1 MKKQATRVLNRIL
14 AGFMAVV
21 LVVCLGGIGGKGGSV
36 YAQKPTLPG
45 IEKIVEDAK
54 ENGNVYTMLEVVADK
69 SDASLGYLIG
79 GQEPYYM
86 GKALEDMPS
95 VEERAEAVNKL
106 ESNLASISHFVSGG
120 DAMLTYELPYAESDS
135 GVKTQKITGSFA
147 DESGDYLVEY
157 FDPQY
162 ELRVDSTTPTTG
174 VTRYDKRFRFEDA
187 TTINTTYPHVVVTYA
202 SVDGSQNRVKTI
214 YDDGTVTHEG
224 VAYGRYNIS
233 FAEEMSAITP
243 EDFVAENYVGK
254 QVYILAESTDA
265 VQYGY
270 RGDLVWGS
278 EASALSTMSLSLEEV
293 ESEEEATVSAGDATV
308 SAGDAVVSN
317 GDGIVSVENS
327 TVSGSD
333 AETENEDEGITE
345 LDDLDYSVTP
355 LADSSTMNKDIYVY
369 NPADRTYHKWAT
381 YSDSGYM
388 FNHVS
393 SGHIVTFESN
403 PYGDYYISN
412 AVNCSG
418 GNMVLIEFF
427 EQNDEGEYIQT
438 SAARV
443 DYTYKVGQGNSRF
456 YSTENGSV
464 DEVVIYDGG
473 FTNAEWFK
481 KHVLDLDNDN
491 VAVDVRTVTVAEL
504 CNMVNNG
511 ANYGFTLDEVD
522 FAYFA
527 TGNYGSSSSE
537 QNMPISMLTAY
548 LINNDI
554 PTVMEYSFLTGS
566 GNTYLTKMAQ
576 MLMLNQSKE
585 VEEEVMSFDGTQGI
599 DTATDYGTQVS
610 ALFTSQ
616 QEILAGHVYVNDD
629 AQSAY
634 VSNDYLFDWNDTGVD
649 ALLADVQEKKLE
661 YYAPVLSE
669 IAEENFLRDL
679 EGAEKLEMMLSK
691 ATITR
696 YIVNFSNQRVTVKD
710 EIKVLDIEPCYAA
723 LKDGTS
729 QWLTKSDIV
738 SWMPD
743 SVYDGNISMTQMSSS
758 EFIGRIEDL
767 NATYDLIYVGDSTL
781 RFNTDSSGN
790 TIFNDSDMNGLV
802 YYNIGDAFSY
812 ANESGENQYRLWDPD
827 VSGSRGSASYRAS
840 GNDINTTRQEEFLQY
855 IRAGYAFVLADSL
868 VDASEPSNVKPN
880 AARVDVNSRFYKVI
894 ETALSKS
901 SDGKYLYYGR
911 NVFTKGMLTG
921 SGATQENKDTFAQY
935 LNLSKLQI
943 VYQDGFGD
951 SKPVSYLENYSSS
964 RESDRFMKKNTATG
978 YYELQYIFSL
988 RNYAAVSQVKTT
1000 YDCKLYVDNNAD
1012 GRYTGSDYSEYSKD
1026 EDSEELESIT
1036 IYRMKNGDWEKVPM
1050 SYEASKNEW
1059 RYDLTTG
1066 VIYKLVR
1073 ELPDN
1078 YQGLLPWKL
1087 VFYDNANPLVRCS
1100 EIGYSAVRS
1109 ELIQTIKV
1117 IQLGSDRT
1125 SDMWNLGDDS
1135 DVKAMLPYVK
1145 ETTGFDIQLT
1155 CVDASDF
1162 IEGTTAVKNAGIT
1175 FRERKN
1181 GESDYEYYY
1190 GRVYDWIMDEENCNM
1205 LILGFDDNYT
1215 FGNSGSAT
1223 RNMAAAEAIRDYIES
1238 GRSILFTHDSS
1249 SYINY
1254 DKSVYGGGYGWYW
1267 GYEFNKTMRAA
1278 VGLDRYGALARYY
1291 EQMRH
1296 KYSGDTDS
1304 EGYQRYDRYL
1314 KILTNGQEYQY
1325 DTAYKPGSEGATVSQ
1340 IEGLTDATVVRKLQ
1354 KDLEALRDSRSSNPQ
1369 GATNDYFYAE
1379 NSLFKQAL
1387 YRKDSSQ
1394 LWYGQYKAYDNGRLK
1409 ATPVNEGQVT
1419 MFPYLITDMTDD
1431 DTSNDYLTV
1440 AQTHNQWLQPNM
1452 ELDRDGDGKNDIV
1465 VWYCLS
1471 DLSSAGINAAN
1482 GDGNHYYNMYNLTP
1496 NDVVNNYYIYN
1507 MGNVTY
1513 SGVGHS
1519 RPDTVREKQ
1528 LFVNTMVAAYASGT
1542 RAPVMD
1548 VMDMYDNSWDSIYLM
1563 FDEAN
1568 KFFIDGIDKV
1578 EGSILVTDYNILGG
1592 DVQARV
1598 EFFVS
1603 DEDGDIVSG
1612 IDDKVRKFSSSNVKV
1627 VNAAGVEVAKTAC
1640 DDDKVFNGYFDGG
1653 YYILTPGQEYK
1664 LEFAIEELGLLEEG
1678 AENGSI
1684 EATQL
1689 KSDNG
1694 KIIIRVTT
1702 VYSEGELKTPN
1713 STKEIT
1719 VGVAGLFDLK

>member
-1 MKKQATRVLNRIL
+1 VKKQTTRILNRIL
-14 AGFMAVV
+14 AGFMAVI
-21 LVVCLGGIGGKGGSV
+21 LVVCLGGIGGKGKTV

-54 ENGNVYTMLEVVADK
+54 ENGNTYTMLEVVADK
-69 SDASLGYLIG
+69 ADASLGYLVG

-95 VEERAEAVNKL
+95 AEERAYAASYL
-106 ESNLASISHFVSGG
+106 ESHMDSINRFVSGG
-120 DAMLTYELPYAESDS
+120 DAMLSYEAPYTENEA
-135 GVKTQKITGSFA
+135 GGSSQRIMGNFA
-147 DESGDYLVEY
+147 NENGDYLVTYYE
-157 FDPQY
+157 PVY
-162 ELRVDSTTPTTG
+162 ELRVNVSNPVG
-174 VTRYDKRFRFEDA
+174 LTRYDKRFRFEEA
-187 TTINTTYPHVVVTYA
+187 SSVNITYPHVTVTYS
-202 SVDGSQNRVKTI
+202 SVDGSQNRVKTV
-214 YDDGTVTHEG
+214 YNDGTNSYEG
-224 VAYGRYNIS
+224 VAYGRYNMN
-233 FAEEMSAITP
+233 FVEEMSEIVT
-243 EDFVAENYVGK
+243 EDFVAEDFVGR
-254 QVYILAESTDA
+254 QVYVLTEEEDTMHYS
-265 VQYGY
+265 Y
-270 RGDLVWGS
+270 RGTLLYATEVP
-278 EASALSTMSLSLEEV
+278 ATVSLF
-293 ESEEEATVSAGDATV
+293 SEEEKVEAENLTVSDGDATV
-308 SAGDAVVSN
+308 SGGDAIEQAE
-317 GDGIVSVENS
+317 DAIVPVENA

-333 AETENEDEGITE
+333 AEAVNE
-345 LDDLDYSVTP
+345 LDDLENAVMP
-355 LADSSTMNKDIYVY
+355 LAGEGTAIPEKDIYVY
-369 NPADRTYHKWAT
+369 NPADGTKHKWAT
-381 YSDSGYM
+381 CYDDGYTFNNINSGY
-388 FNHVS
+388 
-393 SGHIVTFESN
+393 IITFENN
-403 PYGDYYISN
+403 PYGDYYIS
-412 AVNCSG
+412 AATAAGG

-427 EQNDEGEYIQT
+427 EQNDEGEYVQT
-438 SAARV
+438 SAAGV
-443 DYTYKVGQGNSRF
+443 DYSYTPGSGTYRF
-456 YSTENGSV
+456 YKEEGGSV
-464 DEVVIYDGG
+464 DESVTYDGG

-481 KHVLDLDNDN
+481 KHVLDLDSDDIT
-491 VAVDVRTVTVAEL
+491 VDVRTITLSEL

-511 ANYGFTLDEVD
+511 ANYGFALEEVD
-522 FAYFA
+522 FVYLAA
-527 TGNYGSSSSE
+527 GNYGGASAE
-537 QNMPISMLTAY
+537 QELPVSVLTAH
-548 LINNDI
+548 LIGNDV
-554 PTVMEYSFLTGS
+554 PVVMEYSFLA
-566 GNTYLTKMAQ
+566 GNTNGYLKKMAQ
-576 MLMLNQSKE
+576 MLVLNQNGE
-585 VEEEVMSFDGTQGI
+585 VETAAMSFGGSNLI
-599 DTATDYGTQVS
+599 GSSPDYSAELT
-610 ALFTSQ
+610 ALFSTQ

-629 AQSAY
+629 SQSGY
-634 VSNDYLFDWNDTGVD
+634 VNSDYLFDWNDSGVD
-649 ALLADVQEKKLE
+649 ASLLATQEKKQE
-661 YYAPVLSE
+661 YYAAVLSE

-679 EGAEKLEMMLSK
+679 EGAEKLETALSK

-696 YIVNFSNQRVTVKD
+696 YIVNFSNQRVTVKN

-723 LKDGTS
+723 LKDGTTE
-729 QWLTKSDIV
+729 WLKKNEIV

-743 SVYDGNISMTQMSSS
+743 SVYDGDIFMTQMSSS

-767 NATYDLIYVGDSTL
+767 NATYDLIYLGDSTL
-781 RFNTDSSGN
+781 RFNTVNGN
-790 TIFNDSDMNGLV
+790 TVFNDSSMNGLV

-812 ANESGENQYRLWDPD
+812 ANESGENKYRLWDPD
-827 VSGSRGSASYRAS
+827 ISGDRGSASYRAS
-840 GNDINTTRQEEFLQY
+840 GNDINTTRQEELLQY

-868 VDASEPSNVKPN
+868 VDASDASKVVPN
-880 AARVDVNSRFYKVI
+880 KARVDVNSRFYKVI
-894 ETALSKS
+894 EIALSKG
-901 SDGKYLYYGR
+901 SDGNYLYYGR
-911 NVFTKGMLTG
+911 NVFTENMLTG
-921 SGATQENKDTFAQY
+921 SSATQENKDTFAQY

-943 VYQDGFGD
+943 VYPEGYGD
-951 SKPVSYLENYSSS
+951 NKPVSYLENYASSK
-964 RESDRFMKKNTATG
+964 ESDRFMKKNNATG

-1026 EDSEELESIT
+1026 EDSEELESLT
-1036 IYRMKNGDWEKVPM
+1036 IYRMKNGTWEKVPM
-1050 SYEASKNEW
+1050 TYDASKNEW

-1066 VIYKLVR
+1066 MIYKLVR

-1087 VFYDNANPLVRCS
+1087 VFYDNSNPLVRCS

-1109 ELIQTIKV
+1109 ELTQTIKV

-1125 SDMWNLGDDS
+1125 TDMWNLGSDS

-1162 IEGTTAVKNAGIT
+1162 IEGTTAAKNAGIE
-1175 FRERKN
+1175 FRGRKS

-1215 FGNSGSAT
+1215 FGNSGNAT
-1223 RNMAAAEAIRDYIES
+1223 RNMAVAEAIRDYIES

-1254 DKSVYGGGYGWYW
+1254 DKSVYGGNYGWYW

-1278 VGLDRYGALARYY
+1278 VGLDRYGALAKYY
-1291 EQMRH
+1291 EEMRY
-1296 KYSGDTDS
+1296 KYSGNTDS
-1304 EGYQRYDRYL
+1304 EGYRRYDRYL

-1325 DTAYKPGSEGATVSQ
+1325 DTAYKPGSAGTKVTQ

-1354 KDLEALRDSRSSNPQ
+1354 EDLEALRDNRSSNPI
-1369 GATNDYFYAE
+1369 GATNDYFYAK

-1387 YRKDSSQ
+1387 YTRDNSQ
-1394 LWYGQYKAYDNGRLK
+1394 LWYGQYKAFDNGRLK

-1419 MFPYLITDMTDD
+1419 MFPYLITDMTDG

-1471 DLSSAGINAAN
+1471 DLSNAGVNAAN
-1482 GDGNHYYNMYNLTP
+1482 GEGNYYYNMYNLTP

-1548 VMDMYDNSWDSIYLM
+1548 VMDMYDNTLNSVYLM

-1568 KFFIDGIDKV
+1568 RFFIDGIDKV
-1578 EGSILVTDYNILGG
+1578 EGNITVTDYNILGG

-1598 EFFVS
+1598 EFFVA
-1603 DEDGDIVSG
+1603 DEAGEPASG
-1612 IDDKVRKFSSSNVKV
+1612 IDGKVRKFASSNVKV
-1627 VNAAGVEVAKTAC
+1627 TNSAGYEVTKTAC
-1640 DDDKVFNGYFDGG
+1640 DDDKIFNGYFDGG

-1664 LEFAIEELGLLEEG
+1664 LEFSLKELGLLEDGAVNGNIG
-1678 AENGSI
+1678 AE
-1684 EATQL
+1684 QL
-1689 KSDNG
+1689 KSDQS